1 MFVIV
6 ALSVVGNK
14 KLVTARLVIVAESK
28 VAVLPVN
35 TEFAIF
41 VIVALSPNAESKF
54 MNSVLTCLISELSA
68 FKLLTVA
75 ESSVAC
81 ENVICVVDRLVI
93 VALSKNAL
101 SAFINPVD
109 NCLTCP
115 ESKVNLSMFAE
126 STSKS
131 PTPILLK
138 DALSP
143 EDITAFVIAILPM
156 VAESTSKFVPVIA
169 FAVKVEFA
177 RLVIVAE
184 SVNCWSA
191 FIVPVAIVLI
201 VALSAVR
208 LFPIATLPEKT
219 ALSADTSS

>member
-6 ALSVVGNK
+6 AESPDDI
-14 KLVTARLVIVAESK
+14 TAFVIAILPMVAESK

-35 TEFAIF
+35 TEFAIL

-54 MNSVLTCLISELSA
+54 INSVPTCLISELST
-68 FKLLTVA
+68 FKFLTVA

-177 RLVIVAE
+177 IFVIVAE
-184 SVNCWSA
+184 SVNCWSH
-191 FIVPVAIVLI
+191 L
-201 VALSAVR
+201 
-208 LFPIATLPEKT
+208 
-219 ALSADTSS
+219 

>member
-54 MNSVLTCLISELSA
+54 INSVLTCLISELST

-177 RLVIVAE
+177 IFVIVAE

-208 LFPIATLPEKT
+208 LFPIATLPENT